1 MRADPDTPLLW
12 VLRDELRLVYQP
24 RMHVASGRLVG
35 VEALLRWYHPQRGWV
50 SPGTF
55 IPLAEENGLIV
66 PIGYWV
72 LRCACEQL
80 AKWSHQTAY
89 AALTISVNVSSV
101 QFQQPEFVRNVEA
114 LLAETQAPP
123 GRLVLEVTESLLM
136 REPTRV
142 RNTMLKL
149 RAQGIRFALDDFGT
163 GYSSLSYLKR
173 LPLDELKIDQSFV
186 QQVLE
191 SSANAAIVESTIALA
206 KSLNLDVIAEGV
218 ETPAHQ
224 AWLMAHGCHAFQGYL
239 FGRPMPMEEME
250 QAVRAQRPLP
260 PGPQSA

>member
-1 MRADPDTPLLW
+1 MSGGSRDNPERLAALERSGLMDSPPDAALDALVELTRDLLGGTAAFVSLVDDRRQFFTAQSGLGEPWASARQSPLSHSFCQHVVNESGPFVVENARTDARVKDSLAI
-12 VLRDELRLVYQP
+12 DE
-24 RMHVASGRLVG
+24 MG
-35 VEALLRWYHPQRGWV
+35 V
-50 SPGTF
+50 
-55 IPLAEENGLIV
+55 I
-66 PIGYWV
+66 
-72 LRCACEQL
+72 
-80 AKWSHQTAY
+80 AY
-89 AALTISVNVSSV
+89 AGV
-101 QFQQPEFVRNVEA
+101 P
-114 LLAETQAPP
+114 
-123 GRLVLEVTESLLM
+123 LV
-136 REPTRV
+136 
-142 RNTMLKL
+142 
-149 RAQGIRFALDDFGT
+149 DDFGT
-163 GYSSLSYLKR
+163 GYSSLSYLQR
-173 LPLDELKIDQSFV
+173 GVFSNLKIDQSFV